1 MLAEVV
7 KRIDG
12 REFDQFAKEMIFLPL
27 QMPDCSLGISTKSD
41 SKLARFKHFK
51 ALAPLYKVPN
61 EQRLEKGKRV
71 SFRCLVG
78 SKGSSWQQSIIAGGN
93 G

>member
-27 QMPDCSLGISTKSD
+27 EMPDCSLGISNKSD

-51 ALAPLYKVPN
+51 ALAPLYKVTS
-61 EQRLEKGKRV
+61 EQRAA
-71 SFRCLVG
+71 FRRRG
-78 SKGSSWQQSIIAGGN
+78 SEPVADL
-93 G
+93 

>member
-7 KRIDG
+7 KQIDG

-27 QMPDCSLGISTKSD
+27 EMPDCSLGISNKSD

-51 ALAPLYKVPN
+51 ALAPLYKVTG
-61 EQRLEKGKRV
+61 EQRLGEGVV
-71 SFRCLVG
+71 SQLQICSR
-78 SKGSSWQQSIIAGGN
+78 
-93 G
+93 